1 MRHRRIRG
9 SKGNGGFGKKRI
21 VRIVAVF
28 LAVVFAGTVMA
39 RWAATALTPRV
50 EVMYGASGTISRD
63 VLREVVVE
71 SDKKTPVYVYPELMV
86 SEIYVSSG
94 KQVSKGD
101 RLLRVDPHEAG
112 SLYLEKKLERKNLM
126 DVYWYTWGDE
136 RNVMDDKLA
145 DIDADILRLETLME
159 NDGLICSEF
168 DGVIS
173 ELRLEVGRRTTD
185 EAAIVVMEKADE
197 YTLRMSV
204 TEGEKQYIETGD
216 SVTVQIDDR
225 KVNTEVSALYKNG
238 ANDQCYV
245 VEAVISGD
253 VFNVGDSVLTDI
265 SHQSDKYDFVVP
277 VSAIHADTLG
287 SYVLVERSKETILGT
302 ETVAAKVYVKVGDT
316 NNYEVGISGEALT
329 SDDRIIVSADKKVEA
344 GDTVLEKTVSGVK

>member
-9 SKGNGGFGKKRI
+9 SKGNGGSGKKRI

-126 DVYWYTWGDE
+126 DGYWYTWGDE

-216 SVTVQIDDR
+216 RVTVQIDDR

-265 SHQSDKYDFVVP
+265 SHQSDKYDSWCLCQPYMRTPLVP
-277 VSAIHADTLG
+277 MCWW
-287 SYVLVERSKETILGT
+287 
-302 ETVAAKVYVKVGDT
+302 
-316 NNYEVGISGEALT
+316 SGPRRLFSEQRLWQQ
-329 SDDRIIVSADKKVEA
+329 RYM
-344 GDTVLEKTVSGVK
+344 

>member
-9 SKGNGGFGKKRI
+9 SKGNGGSGKKRI

-126 DVYWYTWGDE
+126 DGYWYTWGDE

-159 NDGLICSEF
+159 NDGLI
-168 DGVIS
+168 
-173 ELRLEVGRRTTD
+173 
-185 EAAIVVMEKADE
+185 
-197 YTLRMSV
+197 
-204 TEGEKQYIETGD
+204 
-216 SVTVQIDDR
+216 
-225 KVNTEVSALYKNG
+225 
-238 ANDQCYV
+238 
-245 VEAVISGD
+245 
-253 VFNVGDSVLTDI
+253 
-265 SHQSDKYDFVVP
+265 
-277 VSAIHADTLG
+277 
-287 SYVLVERSKETILGT
+287 
-302 ETVAAKVYVKVGDT
+302 
-316 NNYEVGISGEALT
+316 
-329 SDDRIIVSADKKVEA
+329 
-344 GDTVLEKTVSGVK
+344 